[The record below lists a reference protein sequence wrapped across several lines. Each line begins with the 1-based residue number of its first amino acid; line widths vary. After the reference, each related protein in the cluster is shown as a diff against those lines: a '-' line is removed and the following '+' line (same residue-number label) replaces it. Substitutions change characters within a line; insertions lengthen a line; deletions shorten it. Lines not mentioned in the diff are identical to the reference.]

1 MQGGEEVKVLYIRWG
16 ILIVVFSAIAFLGV
30 SRYNRDVRAISP
42 KILLSQATGM
52 ETRVMGMVDAGS
64 LKRGAEDGAFQFS
77 LSADGTRV
85 PVVFSGD
92 DADVLRELKT
102 IVVVGRWDAELGQFN
117 AAKIALIPNY
127 GFIASAYLLSLLPL
141 VFFLFYMERR
151 VLLLYVMIK
160 EEKVYQP
167 EVA

>member
-1 MQGGEEVKVLYIRWG
+1 MKVLYIRWG
-16 ILIVVFSAIAFLGV
+16 ILIVVFSTISFLGV
-30 SRYNRDVRAISP
+30 SRYNRDVRSISP
-42 KILLSQATGM
+42 KALLSQAAGM
-52 ETRVMGMVDAGS
+52 ETRVMGMIDAGS
-64 LKRGAEDGAFQFS
+64 LKRGVEAGVFQFS
-77 LSADGTRV
+77 LSADGTQV

-102 IVVVGRWDAELGQFN
+102 IVVVGRFDAESGQIN

-151 VLLLYVMIK
+151 VVLLYVMIK

-167 EVA
+167 EVV